1 MGVLATGL
9 FVALFVFGPEVLGYA
24 DEDGSVR
31 IALFATFVF
40 GLLTGYRARS

>member
-1 MGVLATGL
+1 MGLIAT
-9 FVALFVFGPEVLGYA
+9 ALFVGLFTFGPTVLGYS
-24 DEDGSVR
+24 DDDGTVR